1 MTTEMTV
8 PFDLGPFNAP
18 EDAINAIQS
27 MARDEHCVRQGEKE
41 MALQRVGPVYLEP
54 YEYSTYLSVYDALD
68 VLISVLVLRTSTQY
82 CTVSFNTEQ
91 QAAEAAE
98 AAGDCQALEFQAAY
112 GLALLSG
119 VLGESRTRGRQ
130 RTQRHFLR
138 PRLVGVLENISGE
151 MLLCDADNLD
161 KDTIYPEKRWNQD
174 NASPED
180 MTHAFMSN
188 CDAFFY
194 FLAKPRDILVGLQ
207 RWLRFLKRASGNG
220 PASEADRGS
229 RGWEYSEYLFPNT
242 IKNALMGLEVPRLVE
257 RLRLRSSGVTG
268 NRPLTRRAGWT
279 VTYHE

>member
-1 MTTEMTV
+1 MSSTS
-8 PFDLGPFNAP
+8 FLLF
-18 EDAINAIQS
+18 
-27 MARDEHCVRQGEKE
+27 
-41 MALQRVGPVYLEP
+41 L
-54 YEYSTYLSVYDALD
+54 YSIHY
-68 VLISVLVLRTSTQY
+68 SVLN
-82 CTVSFNTEQ
+82 FNTEQ

-138 PRLVGVLENISGE
+138 PRLVVGTAGWSGLDHGVGTGTKLGGEGAFANRVQQRDSFNEQGVLENISGE